1 MKRNTFASGQADFFA
16 GLAIVLP
23 AVVSVAVL
31 VWLFNGVAKIT
42 DLLLFFLPRSLTHEG
57 NGAGPMYWYWSL
69 AALTLAIAMIGVVGR
84 LTRVY
89 IGKKMIQLVD
99 VALLRIPL
107 LNKIYGTLKQANE
120 AFTSSNKSSFKQVV
134 LIQYP
139 RPGTWSLGFLTGE
152 KHPEVQT
159 KIHDKVVSVFV
170 PTTPNPTSGFLL
182 LVPESEITRL
192 EMSVAD
198 GIKYIISLGA
208 ITPAYSPPP
217 AS

>member
-42 DLLLFFLPRSLTHEG
+42 DLLLFFLPRSLTHERG
-57 NGAGPMYWYWSL
+57 GAGPMYWYWSL
-69 AALTLAIAMIGVVGR
+69 AALTLAIALVVVVGR

-89 IGKKMIQLVD
+89 VGKKMIQLVD
-99 VALLRIPL
+99 LALLRIPL

-159 KIHDKVVSVFV
+159 KIHEKVVSVFV

-208 ITPAYSPPP
+208 ITPAYSPP
-217 AS
+217 AT

>member
-42 DLLLFFLPRSLTHEG
+42 DLLLFFLPRSLTHERG
-57 NGAGPMYWYWSL
+57 GAGPMYWYWSL
-69 AALTLAIAMIGVVGR
+69 AALTLAIALVGVVGR

-89 IGKKMIQLVD
+89 VGKKMIQLVD
-99 VALLRIPL
+99 LVLLRIPL

-152 KHPEVQT
+152 RHPEVQT
-159 KIHDKVVSVFV
+159 KIRDKVVSVFV

-208 ITPAYSPPP
+208 ITPAYSPP
-217 AS
+217 AT